1 MASPAQNSRAGAV
14 GLRVEIPE
22 EEALQFG
29 VQQEPPPSENG
40 SSTSRRKSPG
50 TIIREAAS
58 WIGLTRTPRQQSAGS
73 LPAAAAARPGSGRMS
88 VNPLARA
95 AADAKYATTVDRGD
109 SGKELG
115 AGERTRIIYSD
126 RQRRAA
132 GGHEFVSNRV
142 VTSKYNIVTFLPI
155 FLFEMFSRVAYLYF
169 LLQAGLSWWSVISPF
184 SGYGSTAA
192 LVFVL
197 AVAAVKAIWE
207 DVKRHHEDNRM
218 NTSITHRV
226 EPDGSVVDIPW
237 TEVRV
242 GDVIQVRDEELFPA
256 DLMCLHSELP
266 ENVCYIKTTN
276 LDGETNLK
284 IKKPLDMKGL
294 PANTLKEVMALH
306 LTLTAEE
313 ANKNLSKFKGKVQ
326 IVDER
331 LRDMPLSPGA
341 AGAAQQERDLGG
353 PASVDIPVTMNEM
366 LLRGCMLKNSK
377 AIAGLVVY
385 TGKETRIQMNAAKTP
400 LKVGSFDRF
409 MNLQIALVIAM
420 QLAMCLFCAI
430 ANYIWIQQEGKKH
443 YYLALTDYVEGNWSN
458 AGAQIG
464 LTFLTFWILLSY
476 LVPISLFVTLEIVKF
491 WQGFIF
497 INFDRDMREPKSRE
511 WARCRNSNLNEDL
524 GKVEYIFSDKTG
536 TLTSNEMQLRQI
548 AVKGVAYGSTEV
560 RLEENP
566 DRTGLG
572 ALRLFDARLYKA
584 AAKVQHSTSWSG
596 LITAGGSTSAV
607 MAHPTSYPNLD
618 SAGSLGIADDT
629 PPSGGAG
636 GGSNPGHRHDWE
648 EGSTALGHHVV
659 DFWTNI
665 CLCHS
670 LILED
675 NPEGGPKLYQG
686 PSPDEVALVDAA
698 RQVGFVFKE
707 RLQSSVV
714 LDMLG
719 QEVTYEV
726 LNVMEYSSDRGCMS
740 VVVRAPDGTIRLY
753 CKGSDTKV
761 LKKVRADTP
770 AELLDNTNANLH
782 YFAKQGLRTLVVG
795 TKIIDDATYQSWDR
809 RYQEAAAS
817 FVDRDEK
824 LDALGREIEDG
835 LELIGVTAIEDKLQD
850 GVPAA
855 IQTLL
860 DASIRVWMITG
871 DKQETAVNIAVSCRL
886 VANPDDV
893 MMLNVDDKAETA
905 AADAHAKLDAF
916 LRHVIKMYEADTGAE
931 LGGGKQRAPVDVVA
945 TIPAEWQRAELAVD
959 GPSLTVVLQD
969 AAMTH
974 KLAVLA
980 AHCSG
985 VVVSRSSPSQKAAIV
1000 KMMKRYEQWKAAGSR
1015 RGLRRWYAM
1024 HKRRLQGKMLSIGDG
1039 ANDVAMLQTADVGV
1053 GIMGKEGRQAVNNSD
1068 YAIAQFRFLV
1078 PLLLVHGNL
1087 SYYRLARLI
1096 KYSFYK
1102 NITFAFVLF
1111 YYQFYNGFS
1120 GQALVDSITAAV
1132 FNVVFTSLPILL
1144 FSILDRPV
1152 KNLRALV
1159 RYPQLYDKR
1168 TSHSLTTLSFW
1179 KTGVLLGVVHGA
1191 VCYFIPYYSLA
1202 TSGVH
1207 NVTDV
1212 YSLGKI
1218 AFVALLGTVTL
1229 EVALVARYWTWLF
1242 GAFTV
1247 LSYALVYP
1255 YLVIFPLAELG
1266 VGFYDPS
1273 NIGVS
1278 DEVLASATF
1287 WFVILV
1293 CYIITFG
1300 MRFAERTANWAFKP
1314 QDSNIL
1320 SEKERKDGLMKDMS
1334 GPTRKR
1340 LTELGTVRQRSN
1352 SKSAA
1357 ADPERGGEL
1366 GEDELSSGEVPPLR
1380 AQYGSTSMQHWPNGE
1395 ADSLEGRGSGGSNLA
1410 TDLPPLPPRGWEG
1423 LATRQTSVVRFA
1435 SHARSASG
1443 TQYPLQR

>member
-1 MASPAQNSRAGAV
+1 M
-14 GLRVEIPE
+14 GL
-22 EEALQFG
+22 
-29 VQQEPPPSENG
+29 S
-40 SSTSRRKSPG
+40 
-50 TIIREAAS
+50 
-58 WIGLTRTPRQQSAGS
+58 RTPRGQSANN
-73 LPAAAAARPGSGRMS
+73 LAAAGGNRVS
-88 VNPLARA
+88 VNPLKRA
-95 AADAKYATTVDRGD
+95 AADAKYVTNKNHLEGTDSTV
-109 SGKELG
+109 KE
-115 AGERTRIIYSD
+115 AEDTRTRIIYSGPG
-126 RQRRAA
+126 QQAA
-132 GGHEFVSNRV
+132 PGPEFESNKV

-169 LLQAGLSWWSVISPF
+169 LLQAGLSWWSVVSPF

-207 DVKRHHEDNRM
+207 DGKRHQEDKRM
-218 NTSITHRV
+218 NTSITHKV
-226 EPDGSVVDIPW
+226 QPDGSVTDVLW
-237 TEVRV
+237 TDVKV
-242 GDVIQVRDEELFPA
+242 GDIIQVWDDELFPA
-256 DLMCLHSELP
+256 DLMCLHSDMD

-294 PANTLKEVMALH
+294 PADTLQQVMGLQ

-313 ANKNLSKFKGKVQ
+313 ANKNLHKFKGKVQ
-326 IVDER
+326 ISDER
-331 LRDMPLSPGA
+331 LRDMPLSPGGGA
-341 AGAAQQERDLGG
+341 VGAAPGAG
-353 PASVDIPVTMNEM
+353 VPSVDIPVTMNEV

-409 MNLQIALVIAM
+409 LNLQIALVIAM
-420 QLAMCLFCAI
+420 QLAMCLFCSI
-430 ANYIWIQQEGKKH
+430 ANYVWIQQEGKKH
-443 YYLALTDYVEGNWSN
+443 PYLALDVYVQGNWSN

-491 WQGFIF
+491 WQGFVF
-497 INFDRDMREPKSRE
+497 INFDRDMRDPKTKE

-524 GKVEYIFSDKTG
+524 GKIEYIFSDKTG

-548 AVKGVAYGSTEV
+548 AVKGVAYGNADL
-560 RLEENP
+560 RLEEHP
-566 DRTGLG
+566 DRSGLV
-572 ALRLFDARLYKA
+572 ALRMFDPRMYKA
-584 AAKVQHSTSWSG
+584 AAKVQHSSSWSG
-596 LITAGGSTSAV
+596 LITAGGSRRDV
-607 MAHPTSYPNLD
+607 MAHPTSYPNMD
-618 SAGSLGIADDT
+618 SAGSLGIADEE
-629 PPSGGAG
+629 GGPADSE
-636 GGSNPGHRHDWE
+636 GGSSTPGQHNNGNNQQHHDWE

-665 CLCHS
+665 CLCQS
-670 LILED
+670 LILEN
-675 NPEGGPKLYQG
+675 NPKGGPKLYQG
-686 PSPDEVALVDAA
+686 PSPDEVALVEAA
-698 RQVGFVFKE
+698 RQMGFEFKE
-707 RLQSSVV
+707 RTNQGVV

-719 QEVTYEV
+719 KEVAYEV

-753 CKGSDTKV
+753 CKGSDAKV
-761 LKKVRADTP
+761 MKKIRADTP
-770 AELLDNTNANLH
+770 AELLDNTHANLH

-795 TKIIDDATYQSWDR
+795 TKIIDAGVYQAWDR

-817 FVDRDEK
+817 FEGRDEK
-824 LDALGREIEDG
+824 LDELGREIEEG

-886 VANPDDV
+886 VSNPDDV
-893 MMLNVDDKAETA
+893 MMLNVDEKSKTADAEVDTKLDRFLRLVVEHYEAETGTRLSEQGGRELSA
-905 AADAHAKLDAF
+905 VELADL
-916 LRHVIKMYEADTGAE
+916 
-931 LGGGKQRAPVDVVA
+931 
-945 TIPAEWQRAELAVD
+945 IPSDWQRAELAVD
-959 GPSLTVVLQD
+959 GPTLHFILLDD
-969 AAMTH
+969 AVQH

-1000 KMMKRYEQWKAAGSR
+1000 KMMTNYEMWKAAGSK

-1068 YAIAQFRFLV
+1068 YAISQFRFLV

-1132 FNVVFTSLPILL
+1132 FNVVFTSFPILL

-1152 KNLRALV
+1152 KNLRALI

-1168 TSHSLTTLSFW
+1168 ASRSLTTMSFW
-1179 KTGVLLGVVHGA
+1179 KTGVLLGAVHGA
-1191 VCYFIPYYSLA
+1191 VCFFIPYYAQA

-1218 AFVALLGTVTL
+1218 TFVALLGAVTL

-1242 GAFTV
+1242 GIFTFF
-1247 LSYALVYP
+1247 SYFLVYP
-1255 YLVIFPLAELG
+1255 FMILFPLVELA
-1266 VGFYDPS
+1266 VGFFDPA
-1273 NIGVS
+1273 NVGVS
-1278 DEVLASATF
+1278 DEVLSSATF
-1287 WFVILV
+1287 WLVILV
-1293 CYIITFG
+1293 CNIITFG
-1300 MRFAERTANWAFKP
+1300 MRFAERTADWAFKP
-1314 QDSNIL
+1314 QDSFIL
-1320 SEKERKDGLMKDMS
+1320 SEKERKDGLMRDLS
-1334 GPTRKR
+1334 APTRQR
-1340 LTELGTVRQRSN
+1340 LADLGTVRHRGSHRSTG
-1352 SKSAA
+1352 
-1357 ADPERGGEL
+1357 DMERGASMPPGDL
-1366 GEDELSSGEVPPLR
+1366 QSADTSSGEVPPLR
-1380 AQYGSTSMQHWPNGE
+1380 AQYGGGSMQHWQSGGD
-1395 ADSLEGRGSGGSNLA
+1395 AEGLDMRGSGSGNRMGTVPEQYAGTDGTPPQGWGNLA
-1410 TDLPPLPPRGWEG
+1410 V
-1423 LATRQTSVVRFA
+1423 RQSSVVRFA